1 MVSSLSLDPAWESE
15 KEIFDKVRQYL
26 RPGPWFRFITYLYA
40 ERKLVIFFLVHFM
53 ATMITWSECSVW
65 IISDL
70 NLCCSY

>member
-40 ERKLVIFFLVHFM
+40 ERQK
-53 ATMITWSECSVW
+53 AG
-65 IISDL
+65 DL
-70 NLCCSY
+70 LPRPFHGHDDHLE